1 MILHISDITWDLS
14 FSVWTSLSMV
24 ISSIIWKES
33 ESESCLVV
41 SDSLWPHGLYR
52 PWNSPG
58 QNTRVGSFSLLQR
71 IFPTQGSNSGLPHCK
86 WILYH
91 LNHQGSPRILEWVAY
106 SFSRGSSWP
115 RNWTGSIWFLHSRWI
130 LYQLRYQGSPYLWLY
145 LELKMF
151 STTLSFS
158 ID

>member
-91 LNHQGSPRILEWVAY
+91 LNHQGSPRILEWNAVP
-106 SFSRGSSWP
+106 SSRGSS
-115 RNWTGSIWFLHSRWI
+115 
-130 LYQLRYQGSPYLWLY
+130 QLRDQTQVSHIADRFFTIWPTREAHIYETEALCYTP
-145 LELKMF
+145 ET
-151 STTLSFS
+151 STPL
-158 ID
+158 